1 MNSFRKN
8 MIIPVA
14 GFCIILFLAGC
25 TPGKAQTRGNDYKGS
40 FQNEEFETFD
50 PENRNWDD
58 RIPPYDRAQRGS
70 DDQRYG
76 NSSRN
81 NNSSSNNSGD
91 YRSDRNSYSDSR
103 SGRDSYSDSPVRSD
117 FQQNPY
123 GEANDSRGGFV
134 RNDSSEFR
142 EDRFFQKGP
151 ASWYGREFHGK
162 TTASG
167 ERFDMNQLTA
177 AHKTLPFGS
186 IVEVR
191 NLENGKSVRLKINDR
206 GPYRGN
212 RIIDVSFEAARALD
226 MIKSG
231 EANVGINVIHMGDNS
246 SARNGNTGN
255 SYVEPVSDRG
265 LPLNVNRYDSGSRY
279 ESRQSYSS
287 DVKLQAGAFYSRRNA
302 ENLRDRIQSMTDMPV
317 RVIQDGDFYK
327 VRVEGLPSKYEA
339 DRLKNSLYNSNI
351 SSFVVE

>member
-14 GFCIILFLAGC
+14 GFCVVLFLAGC
-25 TPGKAQTRGNDYKGS
+25 TPGKAQTRGNDYNGS

-50 PENRNWDD
+50 PGNSNWDD
-58 RIPPYDRAQRGS
+58 RIPPYDRAQKGS
-70 DDQRYG
+70 DDQRYS
-76 NSSRN
+76 NTR
-81 NNSSSNNSGD
+81 NNSGEYKND
-91 YRSDRNSYSDSR
+91 RSSYNNSDSQVSR
-103 SGRDSYSDSPVRSD
+103 NSYSDSPVRSD

-123 GEANDSRGGFV
+123 GAGNDVRGGFV
-134 RNDSSEFR
+134 RGSGVESNEFR

-167 ERFDMNQLTA
+167 ERFDMNNLTA

-191 NLENGKSVRLKINDR
+191 NLENGRSVRLKINDR

-226 MIKSG
+226 MVKSG

-246 SARNGNTGN
+246 TAHQNNAGS

-279 ESRQSYSS
+279 DSVQGYSS
-287 DVKLQAGAFYSRRNA
+287 DFKLQAGAFYSRRNA
-302 ENLRDRIQSMTDMPV
+302 ENLRDRIQSITDMPV
-317 RVIQDGDFYK
+317 KVVQDGDFYK
-327 VRVEGLPSKYEA
+327 VRVEGLRSKHEA
-339 DRLKNSLYNSNI
+339 ERVKNSLYNSNI

>member
-1 MNSFRKN
+1 MNSFRKD

-14 GFCIILFLAGC
+14 GFCIILLFAGC

-50 PENRNWDD
+50 PGSSNWDD
-58 RIPPYDRAQRGS
+58 RIPPYDGARRGS
-70 DDQRYG
+70 DDQRYN

-81 NNSSSNNSGD
+81 NSGD
-91 YRSDRNSYSDSR
+91 YKNESSSYNDRDSRVGSNSYSDS
-103 SGRDSYSDSPVRSD
+103 PARSD

-123 GEANDSRGGFV
+123 GGSNDARGGFV
-134 RNDSSEFR
+134 KNSGMESNEFR
-142 EDRFFQKGP
+142 EDRFFQKGY

-162 TTASG
+162 ITASG

-212 RIIDVSFEAARALD
+212 RIIDVSYEAARALD
-226 MIKSG
+226 MVKSG
-231 EANVGINVIHMGDNS
+231 EASVGINVIHMGDNS
-246 SARNGNTGN
+246 TAHQSNTGT

-265 LPLNVNRYDSGSRY
+265 LPLNVNRYDSASRY
-279 ESRQSYSS
+279 ESSQSYSS
-287 DVKLQAGAFYSRRNA
+287 GVKLQAGAFYSRRNA
-302 ENLRDRIQSMTDMPV
+302 ENLRDRVQSMTDMPV
-317 RVIQDGDFYK
+317 KVIQDGDFYK
-327 VRVEGLPSKYEA
+327 VRVEGLQSKYEA

>member
-8 MIIPVA
+8 MVIPVT
-14 GFCIILFLAGC
+14 GLCIMVMLAGC

-40 FQNEEFETFD
+40 FQSEEFETFD
-50 PENRNWDD
+50 PGGGGADK
-58 RIPPYDRAQRGS
+58 IPPYDRAQKVS
-70 DDQRYG
+70 DDQR
-76 NSSRN
+76 NSNNNRN
-81 NNSSSNNSGD
+81 NAYDNRN
-91 YRSDRNSYSDSR
+91 DRNSYNERDNSVN
-103 SGRDSYSDSPVRSD
+103 RDSYSDT
-117 FQQNPY
+117 
-123 GEANDSRGGFV
+123 AV
-134 RNDSSEFR
+134 RNNYQQDPYRDNEVKNAGAGNLGINSREFR
-142 EDRFFQKGP
+142 EDRFYQKGP

-212 RIIDVSFEAARALD
+212 RIIDVSFEAARSLD
-226 MIKSG
+226 MVSAG
-231 EANVGINVIHMGDNS
+231 EANVGINVIHMGENS
-246 SARNGNTGN
+246 AAIGRDSGT

-265 LPLNVNRYDSGSRY
+265 IPLNVSRYDDGNRYDSYPG
-279 ESRQSYSS
+279 YSS
-287 DVKLQAGAFYSRRNA
+287 DLKLQAGAFYSRRNA
-302 ENLRDRIQSMTDMPV
+302 ENLRDRIQGMTDMPV
-317 RVIQDGDFYK
+317 KVIQDGDFYK
-327 VRVEGLPSKYEA
+327 VRVEGLRSKNEA
-339 DRLKNSLYNSNI
+339 ERIKNSLYNSNI

>member
-14 GFCIILFLAGC
+14 GVCIILFLGGC

-50 PENRNWDD
+50 PGNSNWDD

-70 DDQRYG
+70 GDQRYN
-76 NSSRN
+76 NSSDN
-81 NNSSSNNSGD
+81 NNS
-91 YRSDRNSYSDSR
+91 NSYNDRDSR
-103 SGRDSYSDSPVRSD
+103 VSRSNGYSDSPVRND

-123 GEANDSRGGFV
+123 GGSNDARGGFV
-134 RNDSSEFR
+134 RNSGVDSNEFR

-226 MIKSG
+226 MVKTG
-231 EANVGINVIHMGDNS
+231 EASVGINVIHMGDNS
-246 SARNGNTGN
+246 TAHQSNAGN

-279 ESRQSYSS
+279 ESSQGYSS

-302 ENLRDRIQSMTDMPV
+302 EKLRDRIQSMTDMPV
-317 RVIQDGDFYK
+317 KVIQDGDFYK
-327 VRVEGLPSKYEA
+327 VRVEGLQSKYEA

>member
-1 MNSFRKN
+1 MKSFRKN

-14 GFCIILFLAGC
+14 GVAIVMFLAGC

-40 FQNEEFETFD
+40 FQTESFETFD
-50 PENRNWDD
+50 AKGGSKDD
-58 RIPPYDRAQRGS
+58 QIPPYNRVQSGS

-76 NSSRN
+76 NNNRN
-81 NNSSSNNSGD
+81 NNSNDLRN
-91 YRSDRNSYSDSR
+91 DRNSYNDRDSR
-103 SGRDSYSDSPVRSD
+103 VNSRGDTNAPRDD
-117 FQQNPY
+117 FQQRP
-123 GEANDSRGGFV
+123 SRDTQDFQTVNV
-134 RNDSSEFR
+134 RSAGNESSQFR
-142 EDRFFQKGP
+142 EDRFFQQGP

-167 ERFDMNQLTA
+167 EKFDMNQLTA

-226 MIKSG
+226 MVRAG
-231 EANVGINVIHMGDNS
+231 EASVGINVIHMGDNRTAQGGGS
-246 SARNGNTGN
+246 NF
-255 SYVEPVSDRG
+255 VEPVSDRG
-265 LPLNVNRYDSGSRY
+265 LPVNVSRYDSTPGYDSSVR
-279 ESRQSYSS
+279 SSS

-302 ENLRDRIQSMTDMPV
+302 ESLRDQIQSMTNTPV
-317 RVIQDGDFYK
+317 RVVQDGDFYK
-327 VRVEGLPSKYEA
+327 VHVEGFRSRHEA
-339 DRLKNSLYNSNI
+339 ERVRSTLNNSNI

>member
-1 MNSFRKN
+1 MKSFRKN

-14 GFCIILFLAGC
+14 GVAIVMFLAGC

-40 FQNEEFETFD
+40 FQTESFETFD
-50 PENRNWDD
+50 ARGGSRDD
-58 RIPPYDRAQRGS
+58 QIPPYNRVQSGS

-76 NSSRN
+76 NNNRN
-81 NNSSSNNSGD
+81 NNSSDVRN
-91 YRSDRNSYSDSR
+91 DRNSYNDRDSR
-103 SGRDSYSDSPVRSD
+103 VSSDSYSDAPARND
-117 FQQNPY
+117 FQQIPARENQDFRTV
-123 GEANDSRGGFV
+123 NV
-134 RNDSSEFR
+134 RNSGGAGSEFR
-142 EDRFFQKGP
+142 EDRFFQQGP

-167 ERFDMNQLTA
+167 EKFDMNQLTA

-191 NLENGKSVRLKINDR
+191 NLENGRSVRLKINDR

-226 MIKSG
+226 MVRAG
-231 EANVGINVIHMGDNS
+231 EASVGINVIHMGDNRTAQSGAGS
-246 SARNGNTGN
+246 SF
-255 SYVEPVSDRG
+255 VEPVSDRG
-265 LPLNVNRYDSGSRY
+265 LPVNVSRYDSAPRY
-279 ESRQSYSS
+279 DSSAVSSS

-302 ENLRDRIQSMTDMPV
+302 ENLRDQIQSMTNTPV

-327 VRVEGLPSKYEA
+327 VRVEGLRSRHEA
-339 DRLKNSLYNSNI
+339 ERVKNTLYNSNI

>member
-8 MIIPVA
+8 MIIPVT
-14 GFCIILFLAGC
+14 GLCIMVMLAGC

-40 FQNEEFETFD
+40 FQSEEFETFD
-50 PENRNWDD
+50 PGGGGDD
-58 RIPPYDRAQRGS
+58 RIPPYDRAQKVS
-70 DDQRYG
+70 DDQKYS
-76 NSSRN
+76 NNNRN
-81 NNSSSNNSGD
+81 NANDNRNDKSSYNE
-91 YRSDRNSYSDSR
+91 
-103 SGRDSYSDSPVRSD
+103 RDSYSDTAVRSNS
-117 FQQNPY
+117 QQDSFKGSGVKN
-123 GEANDSRGGFV
+123 EAAGNF
-134 RNDSSEFR
+134 SSDNREFR

-191 NLENGKSVRLKINDR
+191 NLENGKNVRLKINDR

-226 MIKSG
+226 MVRAG

-246 SARNGNTGN
+246 AAIGRDTGN

-265 LPLNVNRYDSGSRY
+265 IPLNVSRYDEGNKYDSPQG
-279 ESRQSYSS
+279 YSS
-287 DVKLQAGAFYSRRNA
+287 DLKLQAGAFFSRRNA

-317 RVIQDGDFYK
+317 KVVQDGDFYK
-327 VRVEGLPSKYEA
+327 VRVEGLRSKNEVE
-339 DRLKNSLYNSNI
+339 RVKNSLYNSNI